1 MSPDYTHVKIK
12 TWILT
17 WQITCSNILEL
28 VTDYLDFWRL
38 TGRLTNKLCS
48 LLHSFIIYYLTS
60 EAKTWNH
67 SFEKGS
73 TPLKSIY
80 IGVISNILSFH
91 HLLTVQ
97 GTFLVPRK
105 PPYPLLEIIRQQNLK
120 IIVGKVYTA
129 NKYILHYYYISN
141 AYNRLRLQNSNPSI
155 FIVMMPIIL
164 LLTQPAFLL

>member
-1 MSPDYTHVKIK
+1 MSPDYTHVK

-17 WQITCSNILEL
+17 WQLTCSNILEL

-48 LLHSFIIYYLTS
+48 LLHNFIIFYLTS
-60 EAKTWNH
+60 EAKTWKP
-67 SFEKGS
+67 SFEIGG

-91 HLLTVQ
+91 HLLIVQ
-97 GTFLVPRK
+97 GTLLVPRK

-120 IIVGKVYTA
+120 IIVEKVYTTS
-129 NKYILHYYYISN
+129 IYYT
-141 AYNRLRLQNSNPSI
+141 
-155 FIVMMPIIL
+155 IITFLMHIIDWDSKIAIPASL
-164 LLTQPAFLL
+164 L